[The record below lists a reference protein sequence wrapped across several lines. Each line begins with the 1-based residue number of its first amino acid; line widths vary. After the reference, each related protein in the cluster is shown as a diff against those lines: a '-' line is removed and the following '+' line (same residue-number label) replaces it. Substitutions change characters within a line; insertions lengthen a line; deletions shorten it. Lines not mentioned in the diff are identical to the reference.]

1 MFLYHYFCY
10 RNICIYKI
18 YIILHIDNSVP
29 FEIVDFYLCLFKH
42 CVVPLGITILM
53 FSPNLGL
60 LLFKQ
65 NAVSNTSA
73 FSCSFATLL
82 LHLLCQCMLYP
93 QTRYVTIALKS
104 LVNTLSE
111 RKALTITLCLQHVPT
126 HCPAGS
132 CHWSQGLSDHMRPLL
147 FILRD
152 LNFNV
157 SHNVR
162 YSIKE
167 LSQFLF
173 L

>member
-10 RNICIYKI
+10 RNICMYIYII

-29 FEIVDFYLCLFKH
+29 FEIVDFHLCLFKH
-42 CVVPLGITILM
+42 CVVPLGITLLM

-65 NAVSNTSA
+65 NAVSNASA

-111 RKALTITLCLQHVPT
+111 RKALAINPLSSACTHTLPCWLLSLIP
-126 HCPAGS
+126 
-132 CHWSQGLSDHMRPLL
+132 WS
-147 FILRD
+147 
-152 LNFNV
+152 
-157 SHNVR
+157 
-162 YSIKE
+162 
-167 LSQFLF
+167 
-173 L
+173 